1 MSAVV
6 MQVQISAIGRGQTI
20 ENHLLWIVELFSS
33 VLGPNWRYTSI
44 WTSNSRTPTSSQRS
58 TNLDVYII
66 VHQTTMFHPDSQHG
80 LYSLY
85 KVTASQ

>member
-33 VLGPNWRYTSI
+33 VLGPNWRYINIDLQFT
-44 WTSNSRTPTSSQRS
+44 
-58 TNLDVYII
+58 
-66 VHQTTMFHPDSQHG
+66 HP
-80 LYSLY
+80 Y
-85 KVTASQ
+85 